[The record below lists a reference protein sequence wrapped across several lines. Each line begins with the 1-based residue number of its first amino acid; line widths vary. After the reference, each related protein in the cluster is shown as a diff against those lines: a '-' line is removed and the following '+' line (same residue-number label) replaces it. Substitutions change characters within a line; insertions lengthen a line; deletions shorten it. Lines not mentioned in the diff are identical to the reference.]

1 MLIFLYGEDSF
12 RSRNKLN
19 ELKEKFLREIDPQ
32 GNSLSTIDGSMAN
45 FSQIN
50 ESISPS
56 SLFASKRM
64 VVIENIF
71 ANSKKTILDEI
82 LNYLKILKSDE
93 NIVIFWDEISGEKM
107 SKNKLFNFLSK
118 KGEKEKRQKFVQKF
132 SNLSNPQIVDWI
144 KKQVEQENVNITNA
158 VAAEMVAM
166 FGANLRQISNELKK
180 IINFKKGNSGEQGAA
195 IQKEDI
201 LLMSRGNF
209 NENIF
214 ALTDAIS
221 QKNKA
226 LALSLFEQELEGGTA
241 DTYLVHMITR
251 QIKILL
257 QIKEALEQGLT
268 PRKIINKLKFHPFV
282 VQKTSVQAKN
292 FTLAKLKNILSLLV
306 YIDQKI
312 KTGKVDA
319 KTGLEL
325 LIVKI

>member
-19 ELKEKFLREIDPQ
+19 ELKE
-32 GNSLSTIDGSMAN
+32 N

-214 ALTDAIS
+214 ALTHAIS

-226 LALSLFEQELEGGTA
+226 QEVCASCFLYRKLFF
-241 DTYLVHMITR
+241 I
-251 QIKILL
+251 
-257 QIKEALEQGLT
+257 
-268 PRKIINKLKFHPFV
+268 FV
-282 VQKTSVQAKN
+282 
-292 FTLAKLKNILSLLV
+292 
-306 YIDQKI
+306 
-312 KTGKVDA
+312 
-319 KTGLEL
+319 
-325 LIVKI
+325 

>member
-19 ELKEKFLREIDPQ
+19 ELK
-32 GNSLSTIDGSMAN
+32 AN

-107 SKNKLFNFLSK
+107 SKNKLF
-118 KGEKEKRQKFVQKF
+118 
-132 SNLSNPQIVDWI
+132 
-144 KKQVEQENVNITNA
+144 
-158 VAAEMVAM
+158 
-166 FGANLRQISNELKK
+166 
-180 IINFKKGNSGEQGAA
+180 NFKKGNSGEQGAA

>member
-107 SKNKLFNFLSK
+107 SKNKFF
-118 KGEKEKRQKFVQKF
+118 
-132 SNLSNPQIVDWI
+132 NLSNPQIVDWI